1 MEVYMKIYVLLNE
14 KVNGVDTIFV
24 SENINDIWMSI
35 CEKFTQSKGYAK
47 LEIWEKGKCT
57 CNIKGNEILSKI
69 VDEVQGTK
77 AEKNEFQY

>member
-1 MEVYMKIYVLLNE
+1 
-14 KVNGVDTIFV
+14 
-24 SENINDIWMSI
+24 MSI

-77 AEKNEFQY
+77 AEKK